1 MAPAGSKENAPL
13 PQISFRKVEDGDT
26 TQPMG
31 VHDGAA
37 RNYGYNGFKPFE
49 RPEHYIRH
57 IEPLETELANQ
68 VEYDMDEQDQ
78 EWLDAMNRER
88 KKEQMDQ
95 VTYEIFEVIMDRLEK
110 EWFDLMKLIPKPD
123 MALPSEDSSCAICDD
138 GEAENS
144 NAILFCDG
152 CNLAVHQDCYGV
164 PYIPEGQWLCRKCT
178 VSPENPVSCL
188 LCPNEGGAFKQTNR
202 GEWAHLLCAIWIPEV
217 TLGNA
222 FIMEPIE
229 SIENIPKSRW
239 KLICSL
245 CKERMGACIQCDVKT
260 CFAAFHVTC
269 ARKNK
274 LLMAMKSLPGQDD
287 QPLRAFCEKHL
298 PKQLKELREAEAASP
313 QPSTTGDSQRP
324 TEGEDQ
330 QETDTQPPRSPS
342 LDPNNVAL
350 KSARAH
356 SSKFSGIGGPPLV
369 PNLIIE
375 RILSYIH
382 KTRILKK
389 PLFVIAVAKYWS
401 LKRESRRGA
410 PLLKRLH
417 LEPWTA
423 SSMSKQQTDEE
434 KAKKLENLIRLR
446 KDLEKVRML
455 AELTRKREKEKLRSA
470 QMIQDFVANFL
481 FPFNSSL
488 KKILIEVISYDKA
501 HQFRH
506 PVSPNEVPTYYE
518 IVKKPMCWSAIQEK
532 LDNLEYCDAQEFKDD
547 CNLVL
552 ENVMLFHPPTTAIH
566 RSAAKIKAAI
576 GPVLDKVDR
585 LLGIPPPRNEDSTQV
600 AEEGANQDVEVEVEE
615 EKPPK
620 DTSESPP
627 IIGNLETSLEALA
640 ILLDGCQI
648 EEELE
653 YILPLNQDPIH
664 FLLSFD
670 PGKLKPRP
678 PSAALPS
685 ATDIVAPS
693 DEVAEL
699 VPKEE
704 AGTGSEEP
712 SDRMEV
718 EEPVAAGVPD
728 TAMASPSPAPKQGT
742 PDPQAEIVTPAAK
755 SKPRKGRKSSSS
767 TKSSTR
773 KTSVKRTTPAEA
785 EAEPE
790 EPPGEAREDLDVEP
804 EDSGV
809 SHAPLPM
816 PQDTPQT
823 PSTNHQPSPVED
835 QPQPT
840 ATAIEAGEVVA
851 EVEETASAI
860 AAMNTAKNPK
870 KRKRPTDEIDEDE
883 VASARSSSPYS
894 QKDDSS
900 VKKRRRASS
909 VEHELVPPV
918 VADVGHHDSFLLFN
932 KGWVL
937 PEGSRRHERRVLPP
951 LVRRGHK
958 PSKLST
964 LVASADGEEMQ
975 PEGGT
980 SEASPNL
987 LGFSAGT
994 TTESDLPRS
1003 RPITPVAEGEKPEE
1017 EVSAPPPPSPPPA
1030 PPAPLASPPAPAPAP
1045 APAPPSEPVEQESE
1059 LSDLSSEES
1068 EHGHQK
1074 KTRSSNRRFAIAQA
1088 IDKPVKVRPES
1099 NSVAN
1104 SVREGSVGAEQSEAS
1119 QKLSIPG
1126 LFEGGTLV
1134 WAKQATFPY
1143 FPAVVFEEDDVDEI
1157 PRNVLADKEVYAEQA
1172 GEDGPMTLV
1181 RFYDTTSSW
1190 GWIPPSK
1197 IKMLGEDRG
1206 SAIQDCQYEE
1216 LM

>member
-1 MAPAGSKENAPL
+1 MAPAGKENAPL

-57 IEPLETELANQ
+57 IEPLESELANQ

-202 GEWAHLLCAIWIPEV
+202 GEWAHLLCSIWIPEV

-239 KLICSL
+239 KL
-245 CKERMGACIQCDVKT
+245 
-260 CFAAFHVTC
+260 H
-269 ARKNK
+269 K

-313 QPSTTGDSQRP
+313 QPSTTADSLKP
-324 TEGEDQ
+324 TESEEQ
-330 QETDTQPPRSPS
+330 QEIETQPPESPS
-342 LDPNNVAL
+342 HDPNNAAV

-389 PLFVIAVAKYWS
+389 PIFVIAVAKYWS

-423 SSMSKQQTDEE
+423 SSMSRQQTDEE

-470 QMIQDFVANFL
+470 QMMQEFVANFL
-481 FPFNSSL
+481 FPFNASL
-488 KKILIEVISYDKA
+488 KKILVEVISYDKA

-518 IVKKPMCWSAIQEK
+518 IVKRPMCWSAIQEK
-532 LDNLEYCDAQEFKDD
+532 LDTLEYCDAQDFKDD

-552 ENVMLFHPPTTAIH
+552 ENVMLFHPSTTAIH

-576 GPVLDKVDR
+576 EPVLAKVDHI
-585 LLGIPPPRNEDSTQV
+585 LGKPSTSDEPPTQL
-600 AEEGANQDVEVEVEE
+600 AEEEVHGDTEEV
-615 EKPPK
+615 KPPK
-620 DTSESPP
+620 DVPAQPP
-627 IIGNLETSLEALA
+627 IIGDLETSLEALA
-640 ILLDGCQI
+640 LLLDGSFI

-653 YILPLNQDPIH
+653 YILAPNQDPIH
-664 FLLSFD
+664 FLMSFD

-678 PSAALPS
+678 PSA
-685 ATDIVAPS
+685 TAPS
-693 DEVAEL
+693 NADSDLLSGEVEDL

-704 AGTGSEEP
+704 VGVESQEP
-712 SDRMEV
+712 PVPMEV
-718 EEPVAAGVPD
+718 EEPAA
-728 TAMASPSPAPKQGT
+728 
-742 PDPQAEIVTPAAK
+742 AE
-755 SKPRKGRKSSSS
+755 
-767 TKSSTR
+767 
-773 KTSVKRTTPAEA
+773 
-785 EAEPE
+785 
-790 EPPGEAREDLDVEP
+790 D
-804 EDSGV
+804 
-809 SHAPLPM
+809 
-816 PQDTPQT
+816 
-823 PSTNHQPSPVED
+823 
-835 QPQPT
+835 
-840 ATAIEAGEVVA
+840 
-851 EVEETASAI
+851 
-860 AAMNTAKNPK
+860 
-870 KRKRPTDEIDEDE
+870 
-883 VASARSSSPYS
+883 
-894 QKDDSS
+894 
-900 VKKRRRASS
+900 
-909 VEHELVPPV
+909 
-918 VADVGHHDSFLLFN
+918 
-932 KGWVL
+932 
-937 PEGSRRHERRVLPP
+937 
-951 LVRRGHK
+951 
-958 PSKLST
+958 
-964 LVASADGEEMQ
+964 
-975 PEGGT
+975 
-980 SEASPNL
+980 
-987 LGFSAGT
+987 
-994 TTESDLPRS
+994 
-1003 RPITPVAEGEKPEE
+1003 
-1017 EVSAPPPPSPPPA
+1017 
-1030 PPAPLASPPAPAPAP
+1030 
-1045 APAPPSEPVEQESE
+1045 SE

-1068 EHGHQK
+1068 EGEHQKK
-1074 KTRSSNRRFAIAQA
+1074 KTRSSNRRFAKAEA

-1099 NSVAN
+1099 NSIAN
-1104 SVREGSVGAEQSEAS
+1104 SVREGSVAEEQSEAS
-1119 QKLSIPG
+1119 QKLSIHG
-1126 LFEGGTLV
+1126 LYEGGTLV

-1157 PRNVLADKEVYAEQA
+1157 PPNVLADKEVYAEQA
-1172 GEDGPMTLV
+1172 KQANEDGPMTLV

-1190 GWIPPSK
+1190 GWIRPSK

-1206 SAIQDCQYEE
+1206 FY
-1216 LM
+1216 